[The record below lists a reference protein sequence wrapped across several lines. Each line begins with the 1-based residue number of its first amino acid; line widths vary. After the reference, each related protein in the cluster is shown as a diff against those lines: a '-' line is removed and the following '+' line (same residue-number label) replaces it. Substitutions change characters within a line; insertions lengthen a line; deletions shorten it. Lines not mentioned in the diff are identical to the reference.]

1 MPRPTPID
9 LVFGQVVEDSFPT
22 IRSALQA
29 ADRDPTDRD
38 AFLMLADV
46 VTLLRRLRP
55 EEGLG
60 EGMDQLV
67 ALVHHAYLTWDA
79 GTVTLEIGG
88 EQAEELLQP
97 AASAAEAA
105 EVPRAYYAQFPERRI
120 WAEVLV
126 GEPPEPLDG
135 CFVHATAGGELRV
148 LGVFG
153 LRAERV
159 GFSVVEATGT
169 RPEQLAR
176 ADGSPL
182 FSSILPGGEAAGLHS
197 IMGGEEL
204 LELGWRTRVPAS
216 EAPLQAARWTP

>member
-1 MPRPTPID
+1 MPRPTPLD
-9 LVFGQVVEDSFPT
+9 LVFSQVVEDSFPV
-22 IRSALQA
+22 IRSALHD

-38 AFLMLADV
+38 AFLMLPDV

-60 EGMDQLV
+60 EAMDQLV

-79 GTVTLEIGG
+79 GSITLEIGDD
-88 EQAEELLQP
+88 QAEELLQP
-97 AASAAEAA
+97 DALGVEGG

-120 WAEVLV
+120 WAEVLT
-126 GEPPEPLDG
+126 GETPEPLDG
-135 CFVHATAGGELRV
+135 CFVHVAGGGELRV

-153 LRAERV
+153 LRADRM

-182 FSSILPGGEAAGLHS
+182 FSSTLPGGKAAGLHS
-197 IMGGEEL
+197 IAGGEEL

-216 EAPLQAARWTP
+216 EAPLEAA

>member
-1 MPRPTPID
+1 MPRPTPLD
-9 LVFGQVVEDSFPT
+9 LVFGQVVEDSFPV
-22 IRSALQA
+22 IRSALHD

-38 AFLMLADV
+38 AFLMLPDV
-46 VTLLRRLRP
+46 VALLRRLRP

-60 EGMDQLV
+60 EAMDQLV

-79 GTVTLEIGG
+79 GGITLEIGDD
-88 EQAEELLQP
+88 QAEELLQP
-97 AASAAEAA
+97 DTLGVEGG
-105 EVPRAYYAQFPERRI
+105 EVPRAYYAQFPERRV
-120 WAEVLV
+120 WAEVLT
-126 GEPPEPLDG
+126 GETPEPLDG
-135 CFVHATAGGELRV
+135 CFVHVAGAGELRV

-153 LRAERV
+153 LRAERM

-182 FSSILPGGEAAGLHS
+182 FSSTLPGGDAAGLHS
-197 IMGGEEL
+197 IAGGEEL

-216 EAPLQAARWTP
+216 EAPLEAA